1 MSSDLLVGLT
11 GGIGSGKSAVCREF
25 ERLDVPIV
33 DADIVSR
40 EVVEPGTDGLRAIVD
55 LFGIEILDADGTLDR
70 ARVRQ
75 LIFEDEKK
83 RVMLESELHP
93 RIRDRIR
100 DQLDAI
106 ETPYTIM
113 CVPLLVEKHGYEN
126 IDRVLVVDCPVE
138 TQISR
143 VMSRDS
149 LTRQQVES
157 IMKTQAS
164 REQRLRLAD
173 DIVENAYGI
182 EALRDPVRTLH
193 TKYTTITDQLKSER
207 QTNAKHRHRSPK
219 QPVSRG

>member
-70 ARVRQ
+70 ARMRQ

-173 DIVENAYGI
+173 DIVENASGI

-193 TKYTTITDQLKSER
+193 TKYTTIADQLKSER

>member
-25 ERLDVPIV
+25 ERLDIPIV

-70 ARVRQ
+70 ARMRQ

-106 ETPYTIM
+106 ETPYAIM

-126 IDRVLVVDCPVE
+126 IDRVLVVDCPLE

-173 DIVENAYGI
+173 DIVENATGI

-207 QTNAKHRHRSPK
+207 QTNAKHRHQSPK

>member
-70 ARVRQ
+70 ARMRQ

-126 IDRVLVVDCPVE
+126 IDRVLVVDCPLE